1 VQCASDC
8 HEVSPVLSDKF
19 NHGTKFTG
27 YNIIIRL
34 ICVPM
39 PQILDD
45 AVRSIR
51 KENPKL
57 SESSAYAIATK
68 QLQKSGDLKEG
79 TQEPTKKGS
88 RRGEMSKATRAK
100 TRSKRYKMER
110 ERGKKD
116 ERNTSGRN

>member
-1 VQCASDC
+1 
-8 HEVSPVLSDKF
+8 
-19 NHGTKFTG
+19 
-27 YNIIIRL
+27 
-34 ICVPM
+34 M

-100 TRSKRYKMER
+100 TRAKKYKIESK
-110 ERGKKD
+110 RGKKD
-116 ERNTSGRN
+116 ERSTSGRDWWLR

>member
-1 VQCASDC
+1 
-8 HEVSPVLSDKF
+8 
-19 NHGTKFTG
+19 
-27 YNIIIRL
+27 
-34 ICVPM
+34 M

-68 QLQKSGDLKEG
+68 QLQRSGDLKEG

-88 RRGEMSKATRAK
+88 RRGEMSKTTRAK
-100 TRSKRYKMER
+100 TRAKKYRIER

-116 ERNTSGRN
+116 QRNTSGRD